1 MKMVKNILIKL
12 LLLFLSSQIFLFEI
26 KPYENFYSSK
36 PSGSVEEKLEKLSE
50 NVWKISSTAKHPLF
64 ALNQESIFEIKNKT
78 IVLKSGYR
86 KLDVLGGIRKDYQNY
101 KVVNLNEKK
110 ILEFSFGK
118 KNGTLEIFENF
129 YDNLTLQLQFKLDL
143 LKQDQI
149 RINYFDKGKIK
160 KKVFTMKSK
169 EVLFNSNL
177 VEVIEYEESRE
188 DKRYFAFQVTND
200 KERNTIRVLQRGRGF
215 NLEWE
220 LD

>member
-1 MKMVKNILIKL
+1 MIMVKSILIKL
-12 LLLFLSSQIFLFEI
+12 LLFFLSSQIFLFEI
-26 KPYENFYSSK
+26 KPYDNFYSSK

-110 ILEFSFGK
+110 ILQFSFGK
-118 KNGTLEIFENF
+118 KNGALEIFENF

-149 RINYFDKGKIK
+149 RIDYFDKGKIK

-188 DKRYFAFQVTND
+188 DKRYFAFQITND

-215 NLEWE
+215 NLKWE

>member
-1 MKMVKNILIKL
+1 MKMVKNILLKL
-12 LLLFLSSQIFLFEI
+12 LLLFSSSQIFLFEI
-26 KPYENFYSSK
+26 KPYENYYSSK
-36 PSGSVEEKLEKLSE
+36 PSGSVEEKLEKVSE
-50 NVWKISSTAKHPLF
+50 NVWKISSIAKHPLF
-64 ALNQESIFEIKNKT
+64 TLNQESIFEIKNKT

-110 ILEFSFGK
+110 VLEFSFGK
-118 KNGTLEIFENF
+118 KNGTIEIFENF

-143 LKQDQI
+143 LKQDQT
-149 RINYFDKGKIK
+149 RIDYFDKGKIK

-169 EVLFNSNL
+169 EVFFNSNL
-177 VEVIEYEESRE
+177 VEVIECEESRE
-188 DKRYFAFQVTND
+188 DKRYFAFQITND

>member
-26 KPYENFYSSK
+26 KPYENYYSSK
-36 PSGSVEEKLEKLSE
+36 PSGSVEEKLEKVSE
-50 NVWKISSTAKHPLF
+50 NVWKISSIAKHPLF
-64 ALNQESIFEIKNKT
+64 TLNQESIFEIKYKT
-78 IVLKSGYR
+78 VVLKSGYR

-110 ILEFSFGK
+110 VLEFSFGK
-118 KNGTLEIFENF
+118 KNGTIEIFENF

-143 LKQDQI
+143 LKQDQT
-149 RINYFDKGKIK
+149 RIDYFDKGKIK

-169 EVLFNSNL
+169 EVFFNSNL

-188 DKRYFAFQVTND
+188 DKRYFAFQITND

>member
-12 LLLFLSSQIFLFEI
+12 LLLVLSSQIFLFEI
-26 KPYENFYSSK
+26 KPYDNFYSSK

-86 KLDVLGGIRKDYQNY
+86 KLDILGGIRKDYQNY

-118 KNGTLEIFENF
+118 KNGTIEINENF

-143 LKQDQI
+143 LKQDKI
-149 RINYFDKGKIK
+149 GIDYFDKGKIK
-160 KKVFTMKSK
+160 KKVFTMKLK

-188 DKRYFAFQVTND
+188 DKRYFAFQITND

-215 NLEWE
+215 NLEWQ

>member
-1 MKMVKNILIKL
+1 MKMVKNILLKL

-26 KPYENFYSSK
+26 KPYENYYSSK
-36 PSGSVEEKLEKLSE
+36 PSGSVEEKLEKVSE
-50 NVWKISSTAKHPLF
+50 NVWKISSIAKHPLF
-64 ALNQESIFEIKNKT
+64 TLNQESIFEIKNKT

-110 ILEFSFGK
+110 VLEFSFGK
-118 KNGTLEIFENF
+118 KNGTIEIFENF
-129 YDNLTLQLQFKLDL
+129 YDNLTMHLQIMLDL
-143 LKQDQI
+143 LKQDQTTSD
-149 RINYFDKGKIK
+149 YFDKGKIK

-169 EVLFNSNL
+169 EVFFNSNL
-177 VEVIEYEESRE
+177 LEVIEYEESRE
-188 DKRYFAFQVTND
+188 DKRYFAFQITND

>member
-86 KLDVLGGIRKDYQNY
+86 KLDILGGIRKDHQNY

-143 LKQDQI
+143 LEQDQI

-160 KKVFTMKSK
+160 KKFFTMKSK

-177 VEVIEYEESRE
+177 VEVIEYEESRK

>member
-26 KPYENFYSSK
+26 KPYENYYSSK
-36 PSGSVEEKLEKLSE
+36 PSGSVEEKLEKVSE
-50 NVWKISSTAKHPLF
+50 NVWKISSIAKHPLF
-64 ALNQESIFEIKNKT
+64 TLNQESIFEIKNKT

-110 ILEFSFGK
+110 VLEFSFGK
-118 KNGTLEIFENF
+118 KNGTIEIFENF
-129 YDNLTLQLQFKLDL
+129 YDNLTLQLQFKLDF
-143 LKQDQI
+143 LKQDQT
-149 RINYFDKGKIK
+149 RIDYFDKGKIK

-169 EVLFNSNL
+169 EVFFNSNL

-188 DKRYFAFQVTND
+188 DKRYFAFQITND

>member
-1 MKMVKNILIKL
+1 MKMVKNISIKL
-12 LLLFLSSQIFLFEI
+12 LLSFLSSQIFLFEI
-26 KPYENFYSSK
+26 KPYDNFYSSK
-36 PSGSVEEKLEKLSE
+36 PSGSVEEKLEKVSE
-50 NVWKISSTAKHPLF
+50 NVWKISSIAKHPLF
-64 ALNQESIFEIKNKT
+64 TLNQESIFEIKNKT

-110 ILEFSFGK
+110 VLEFSFGK
-118 KNGTLEIFENF
+118 KNGTIEIFENF

-143 LKQDQI
+143 LKQDQT
-149 RINYFDKGKIK
+149 RIDYFDKGKIK

-169 EVLFNSNL
+169 EVFFNSNL

-188 DKRYFAFQVTND
+188 DKRYFAFQITND

>member
-1 MKMVKNILIKL
+1 MKMVKNISIKL

-26 KPYENFYSSK
+26 KPYDNFYSSK
-36 PSGSVEEKLEKLSE
+36 PSGSVEEKLEKVSE
-50 NVWKISSTAKHPLF
+50 NVWKISSIAKHPLF
-64 ALNQESIFEIKNKT
+64 TLNQESIFEIKNKT

-110 ILEFSFGK
+110 VLEFSFGK
-118 KNGTLEIFENF
+118 KNGTIEIYENF

-149 RINYFDKGKIK
+149 RIDYFDKGKIK
-160 KKVFTMKSK
+160 KKIFNMKSK

-188 DKRYFAFQVTND
+188 DKRYFAFQITND

-215 NLEWE
+215 NLEWQ

>member
-36 PSGSVEEKLEKLSE
+36 PSGSVKEKLEKLSE

-86 KLDVLGGIRKDYQNY
+86 KLDILGGIRKDHQNY

-177 VEVIEYEESRE
+177 LEVIEYEESRE

>member
-26 KPYENFYSSK
+26 KPYDNFYSSK

-86 KLDVLGGIRKDYQNY
+86 KLDILGGIRKDHQNY

-118 KNGTLEIFENF
+118 KNGAIEINENF

-149 RINYFDKGKIK
+149 RIDYFDKGKIK

-177 VEVIEYEESRE
+177 VKVIEYEESRE
-188 DKRYFAFQVTND
+188 DKRYFAFQITND

>member
-26 KPYENFYSSK
+26 KPYNNFYSSK
-36 PSGSVEEKLEKLSE
+36 PSGSVEEKLEKLTE

-64 ALNQESIFEIKNKT
+64 SLNQESIFEIKNKT
-78 IVLKSGYR
+78 IFLKSGYR
-86 KLDVLGGIRKDYQNY
+86 KLDILGGIRKDHQNY

-118 KNGTLEIFENF
+118 KNGTIEIYENF

-149 RINYFDKGKIK
+149 RIDYFDKGKIK
-160 KKVFTMKSK
+160 KKIFNMKSK

-188 DKRYFAFQVTND
+188 DKRYFAFQITND

>member
-1 MKMVKNILIKL
+1 MKMVKNISIKL

-26 KPYENFYSSK
+26 KPYDNFYSSK

-86 KLDVLGGIRKDYQNY
+86 KLDILGGIRKDHQNY

-118 KNGTLEIFENF
+118 KNGAIEINENF

-149 RINYFDKGKIK
+149 RIDYFDKGKIK
-160 KKVFTMKSK
+160 KKIFNMKSK

-188 DKRYFAFQVTND
+188 DKRYFAFQITND